1 MLKTFYETFGI
12 DLQRYWIKMPPYLYK
27 LYCTSVKLCK
37 ISHVTKLLFQI
48 ATWIRHNHTWLLYKK
63 EFQFMIK
70 NGSSSFYPFLL
81 PGSPIQQWK
90 RETNT
95 RARCVKGL
103 IAIAGFWLYSSTGTC
118 TLWVRSLY
126 TCLTSRAPSA
136 KPSGMRRRPMKRKLE
151 TYFHSDPA
159 LRCGWCKPWFKSRQF
174 TFTSIII

>member
-1 MLKTFYETFGI
+1 
-12 DLQRYWIKMPPYLYK
+12 
-27 LYCTSVKLCK
+27 
-37 ISHVTKLLFQI
+37 
-48 ATWIRHNHTWLLYKK
+48 
-63 EFQFMIK
+63 MIK

-126 TCLTSRAPSA
+126 TCLTSRAPTQNPPVWGANQWKENWRPIFIPTLLCDAVGANPGSN
-136 KPSGMRRRPMKRKLE
+136 PDNSHLHPLLFRTSGQNKR
-151 TYFHSDPA
+151 
-159 LRCGWCKPWFKSRQF
+159 
-174 TFTSIII
+174 SIIVAILCTLWKTKMLYALYISLSGAQLGFTEGGFGGG